1 MATLVNLLL
10 VCGVALMGVSSATC
24 ASAQDL
30 PDFYKGKTISLYVG
44 STIGPNRR
52 PRTAD
57 ACCGHLSHTG

>member
-30 PDFYKGKTISLYVG
+30 PDFYKGKAISLNVG
-44 STIGPNRR
+44 STTRGVYDVYARLLAR
-52 PRTAD
+52 HM
-57 ACCGHLSHTG
+57 G